1 MGLKWYEEKEGSV
14 STMRILSMLSG
25 VTGILISLS
34 GTIALF
40 LRITG
45 STTAMQIGLGMLGLA
60 MGGKAVQKYAE
71 RN

>member
-1 MGLKWYEEKEGSV
+1 MKWYEEKEGSV

-25 VTGILISLS
+25 ITGILISLS
-34 GTIALF
+34 GTIAMF
-40 LRITG
+40 LGIAG
-45 STTAMQIGLGMLGLA
+45 SATAMQIGLGMLGLA